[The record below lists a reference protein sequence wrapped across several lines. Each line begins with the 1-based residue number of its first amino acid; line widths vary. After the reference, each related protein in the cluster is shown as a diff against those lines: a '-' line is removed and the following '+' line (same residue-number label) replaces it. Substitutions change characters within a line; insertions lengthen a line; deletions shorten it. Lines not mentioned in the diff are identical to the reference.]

1 MSLFSAHYIAE
12 MACCRGLLELIYNP
26 RRSFTMEKKK
36 VVSYC
41 RVACNNQ
48 NNDVLDDQEQTLKKY
63 AEAQNYEIVE
73 TIKESGGGLDLNRP
87 GINKIYE
94 IADNGKVDAVIAKN
108 ISRYG
113 RCSPAKIADF
123 VESLKEKNVEVL
135 TMMDGDL
142 KNIIPLLKSFS

>member
-1 MSLFSAHYIAE
+1 
-12 MACCRGLLELIYNP
+12 
-26 RRSFTMEKKK
+26 MEKKK
-36 VVSYC
+36 VALYC

-48 NNDVLDDQEQTLKKY
+48 NNDLLDDQEQTLKKY

-73 TIKESGGGLDLNRP
+73 TIKESGGLDLSRP

>member
-1 MSLFSAHYIAE
+1 MK
-12 MACCRGLLELIYNP
+12 
-26 RRSFTMEKKK
+26 KKK
-36 VVSYC
+36 VALYC

-63 AEAQNYEIVE
+63 AEAQNFEVVE
-73 TIKESGGGLDLNRP
+73 TIKESCGGLDLNRP

-94 IADNGKVDAVIAKN
+94 IADNGKVDAVIAEN

-113 RCSPAKIADF
+113 RCSLTKLADF
-123 VESLKEKNVEVL
+123 VESLKEKSVEIL

-142 KNIIPLLKSFS
+142 QNIISLLKSFP

>member
-1 MSLFSAHYIAE
+1 
-12 MACCRGLLELIYNP
+12 
-26 RRSFTMEKKK
+26 MEKKK
-36 VVSYC
+36 VVLYC

-108 ISRYG
+108 ISKYG
-113 RCSPAKIADF
+113 RCSPAKIANF

>member
-1 MSLFSAHYIAE
+1 
-12 MACCRGLLELIYNP
+12 
-26 RRSFTMEKKK
+26 MEKKK

-63 AEAQNYEIVE
+63 AEAQNYEI
-73 TIKESGGGLDLNRP
+73 
-87 GINKIYE
+87 
-94 IADNGKVDAVIAKN
+94 ADNGKVDTVIAKN